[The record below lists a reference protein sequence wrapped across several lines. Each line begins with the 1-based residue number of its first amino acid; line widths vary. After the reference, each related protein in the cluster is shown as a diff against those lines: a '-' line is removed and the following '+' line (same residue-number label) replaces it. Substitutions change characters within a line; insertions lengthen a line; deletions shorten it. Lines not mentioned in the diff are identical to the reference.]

1 MKNLNEKTLKKNT
14 LVNEREL
21 SKQSVLFNEDPD
33 HTFYFI
39 ADQDLLCNLK
49 HLKKTPFVLLFLSL

>member
-1 MKNLNEKTLKKNT
+1 MKKHLKKT

-39 ADQDLLCNLK
+39 ADQDLLCSLK
-49 HLKKTPFVLLFLSL
+49 HLKKHHLFFFSFLFNI